1 MTSSLRS
8 NDVPKR
14 ENKAQKKVGAFTI
27 VLILVIS
34 SMLSFSTLIYTA
46 PVVSAN
52 SGTYSVSLTVTD
64 EYGATNTTTE
74 SVKVSGG
81 ISALTDEFDSITE
94 IMILVLKV
102 SVIASL
108 ITFCILRFKR

>member
-1 MTSSLRS
+1 MHVAGPILDLEGGVAEKGKESESEIP
-8 NDVPKR
+8 NGIV
-14 ENKAQKKVGAFTI
+14 NYIFTNI
-27 VLILVIS
+27 INYADYCCRI
-34 SMLSFSTLIYTA
+34 
-46 PVVSAN
+46 
-52 SGTYSVSLTVTD
+52 TYSVSLTVTD

-108 ITFCILRFKR
+108 ITFCIGFLRFKR